1 MELESISPLGR
12 CQDWPGYVNQESIY
26 QTMFTKVTFSFHFY
40 QIFIVFSYQTDM
52 STFIIG
58 WRGRLQNTDTRYLHF
73 LLTFTNTS
81 EVPFSAS
88 VYNRSFVSFVE
99 IKQKFYLLK
108 HNANEM
114 TTNFR
119 SKTSIRYQLFQKS
132 KPFSIVGAKAKID
145 ISSLSQYLQ
154 RGHWCQRWRQK
165 LSLYLPS
172 TLPL

>member
-52 STFIIG
+52 SIFIIG

-81 EVPFSAS
+81 EDPFSVLCFCLQSQLCMNMNIYNNRADVS
-88 VYNRSFVSFVE
+88 VDVQWLMVIVFLLQNVNR
-99 IKQKFYLLK
+99 KFTCSNTMQMK
-108 HNANEM
+108 
-114 TTNFR
+114 
-119 SKTSIRYQLFQKS
+119 
-132 KPFSIVGAKAKID
+132 
-145 ISSLSQYLQ
+145 
-154 RGHWCQRWRQK
+154 
-165 LSLYLPS
+165 
-172 TLPL
+172 